1 MHRVGRSNAMTLFG
15 TNGIRGTVNDDLTS
29 DIAIM
34 IGKAVGITYGMNIAV
49 ATDARDSADMLKSA
63 LFAGLMAVGCN
74 VVDLGVLPTP
84 ALQYYVRTH
93 DRITGGVMITASHN
107 PSEQNGFKFIG
118 PNGVEVTQ
126 DDESALEGFC
136 SSMIGDAD
144 WDEIG
149 DLSYD
154 SGAASEYV
162 DSVVLQVDAAA
173 IRDAGLTVCADLS
186 NGATCFTTPFILKD
200 LGIRALILNADPTGG
215 MIGVSSD
222 PTEDKLTLLKTMV
235 RESGADL
242 GVAHDS
248 DGDRT
253 IFITSSGEYV
263 EGDMSLALM
272 AKYIL
277 EDHRGKVI
285 TPISSSKI
293 VEDVVES
300 SGGMLKFTPVGSHML
315 VKKIDENKAVFGGEE
330 NGGMVFPEF
339 QNCRDGAMTMVK
351 MIECIVKR
359 GPLSNQL
366 SAFSRYS
373 TVKAKVDCSDEMK
386 SDLLD
391 HFVETSEGIRSD
403 LTDGIKL
410 MFDDGWVLLR
420 PSTTEECF
428 RIYSESSD
436 EATARSRADR
446 YVEEAK
452 AYLES
457 RTQ

>member
-1 MHRVGRSNAMTLFG
+1 MTLFG

-29 DIAIM
+29 DIAIL

-49 ATDARDSADMLKSA
+49 ATDARDSSDMLKSG
-63 LFAGLMAVGCN
+63 LSAGLMAVGCD
-74 VVDLGVLPTP
+74 VVDLGILPTP

-93 DRITGGVMITASHN
+93 DSVTGGVMITASHN

-118 PNGVEVTQ
+118 PNGVEVTPE
-126 DDESALEGFC
+126 DESSLEDFC
-136 SSMIGDAD
+136 STEIGDAE

-149 DLSYD
+149 DISYD

-162 DSVVLQVDAAA
+162 EAVLSQVDAGL

-186 NGATCFTTPFILKD
+186 NGATCFTTPFILKG
-200 LGIRALILNADPTGG
+200 LGVRSLILNADPTGG
-215 MIGVSSD
+215 MRGVSSD
-222 PTEDKLTLLKTMV
+222 PTEDKLTMLKSMV
-235 RESGADL
+235 RETGADL

-253 IFITSSGEYV
+253 IFVTSSGEFV

-272 AKYIL
+272 AKYVL
-277 EDHRGKVI
+277 GTHRGKVI

-300 SGGMLKFTPVGSHML
+300 SGGLLKFTPVGSHML

-330 NGGMVFPEF
+330 NGGMVFPDF

-351 MIECIVKR
+351 MIECIVKC
-359 GPLSNQL
+359 GPLSDQL

-373 TVKAKVDCSDEMK
+373 TVKAKVDCPDDMK
-386 SDLLD
+386 VDLLD
-391 HFVETSEGIRSD
+391 HFVETSEGIRTD
-403 LTDGIKL
+403 MTDGIKL
-410 MFDDGWVLLR
+410 IFDDGWVLLR

-436 EATARSRADR
+436 EAMAHARADR
-446 YVEEAK
+446 YIEEARTF
-452 AYLES
+452 LES
-457 RTQ
+457 KTQ